1 MERKSRYRITS
12 IKDENA
18 IELYITESEY
28 KLLKEVLSI
37 FNNVIMENTELEP
50 FDWGNKS
57 RVSSR
62 WYNFIL

>member
-12 IKDENA
+12 LKDENA

-28 KLLKEVLSI
+28 RLLKEVLSI

-50 FDWGNKS
+50 FD
-57 RVSSR
+57 
-62 WYNFIL
+62 

>member
-12 IKDENA
+12 TKDENA

-37 FNNVIMENTELEP
+37 FNNVIMENIELEP
-50 FDWGNKS
+50 FD
-57 RVSSR
+57 
-62 WYNFIL
+62 